1 MSCNHN
7 LLYALGAGS
16 NMQWGATTNV
26 AQFFDSWC
34 TISAQSWQQ
43 VPIMKRL
50 LHDRQL
56 GSSSSSSSSSR
67 QASTTPTHHANWH
80 PAVLWRYVDTYCSLH
95 YNVILTS
102 VGERAGVADGK
113 QQLCI
118 MPLPPILWAKGS
130 IMFSTYSS
138 VCACGS
144 TSGGILWPACRRI
157 LVLTTLWLNCSTK
170 QHPGEVS
177 SFCQDS
183 FKMYL

>member
-56 GSSSSSSSSSR
+56 GSSSSSSR
-67 QASTTPTHHANWH
+67 QASTTSTHHVNWH

-102 VGERAGVADGK
+102 VRERAGVADGK

-130 IMFSTYSS
+130 IMFSTCSS

-157 LVLTTLWLNCSTK
+157 LVLTMLWLNCSTK